1 MLKLLLFSCEYII
14 QCKGLEFVK
23 EIVSKFPNLRRPAL
37 RNSRFDHKTLKLI
50 PAEPRRDQQQPLLVD
65 PQANNS
71 TGEVLHR
78 YSPSSSRE
86 ESEAQLSEIKKA
98 SLEMGFKLPIIKKI
112 SQK

>member
-1 MLKLLLFSCEYII
+1 M
-14 QCKGLEFVK
+14 EFVK

-37 RNSRFDHKTLKLI
+37 RNPRFDHKTLKLI

-71 TGEVLHR
+71 AGEVLRR

-86 ESEAQLSEIKKA
+86 ESEAQLSEFEKA
-98 SLEMGFKLPIIKKI
+98 AIDMGFKLPIIKKI
-112 SQK
+112 IQK